1 MLIEP
6 KQRPNFFLVLTPKN
20 VSFFHSEHSFL
31 NSKMAAANFEV
42 MSSTS
47 SGSSSSDEHDEA
59 ANFGGKTRLDFSHR
73 ELDSDMLEIH
83 LAGLAEVPGRYYF

>member
-1 MLIEP
+1 
-6 KQRPNFFLVLTPKN
+6 
-20 VSFFHSEHSFL
+20 
-31 NSKMAAANFEV
+31 MAAANFEV

-83 LAGLAEVPGRYYF
+83 LAGLAEVPGRYYFLKKQSFLPIKLFAEWSGLEKF